1 MKKKYLYNGQIY
13 TIDQISDAAKSSGKS
28 VNDYLALI
36 KATPVEDSYDYNG
49 KKYTPEQIHEAASAS
64 GKSFDEYLSSINVK
78 KKRTNYFGWG
88 SGSQSGTANT
98 PQSASASPL
107 GPKENYVGV
116 TDKSFL
122 DLDIERDFIM
132 SNPIGSKPTDPAS
145 PSYLRYLQK
154 KKEYEQR
161 VAAKKYEVT
170 SSPESLSLF
179 TKSRVDALNKEI
191 QNESD
196 NVKGLRLASG
206 YSQGGDSVVTEE
218 TKKSEENLLRL
229 KNYKSKLKSSIAQ
242 ESINL
247 VVPKYVEDGA
257 VYDPIK
263 VGREIISIADPE
275 QDKLLQ
281 EVSNIPGIKRA
292 EIEKVGLESAKAY
305 LQSQPES
312 DFVKEKLSVI
322 EQYEKT
328 FDERNFDATAQSA
341 REKIGA
347 AYYRRGN
354 SGFWGHSK
362 ESLKEIVNDPNTGL
376 SEAEKKVAIEYIIP
390 VEDKLFFSTDIPGS
404 GFFRSFKNSI
414 DRGADNTMNTI
425 LGWTGNR
432 TDEDR
437 AMGILN
443 REVEG
448 SRLRAPGENPSMYA
462 ELQMLKAAESGI
474 GLTDEQKKRKLELEK
489 YVDIR
494 TTGSKLLDGIGDLTG
509 QVAQIAF
516 LTKGVG
522 AAGKGLTLF
531 GEGGG
536 LLTGGMTSSALG
548 GALTNETVGL
558 FLTSYL
564 NAYDNYR
571 MQALE
576 MMPGKENAAR
586 RDAYAKVMSGV
597 EALSERIFNDVK
609 ILNGFT
615 KGVSPGISEIAQR
628 LVNKEITLE
637 LAKREA
643 QPLLQKY
650 LKQFGKEYFR
660 STYQES
666 TEEAVVDLAQGMADS
681 IFGGQPF
688 DLAATGKQALTTFFT
703 TALYSPV
710 VSSMAGAGA
719 IRQQRAQD
727 AYVKYAIVDMARN
740 PSAYIKATEE
750 LLLNK
755 SITQEEANEK
765 IKLINTA
772 SKNLSEIP
780 KSIEVK
786 KDKMGN
792 VHTFVKTLDYP
803 EMASYLVHRM
813 NESIIADQLK
823 NTTDPVLVQKL
834 EQSAKR
840 SQEIRKGIL
849 EDKIGVTPDIREV
862 IADDKKAADLD
873 IVSAN
878 QLSSS
883 DLIGTQFEAVRS
895 AEETEEDIVNDS
907 DPVKVNEA
915 KKLLKEFAE
924 NDAFGVNTPSEEKEY
939 AEKYPM
945 SFLKA
950 IADQVSGSSLDGV
963 EMNTEKQMVDRYG
976 QAVVDLAVDTFLFS
990 DKTTTAEEDYDGVSD
1005 SEQISKERDNAI
1017 EEVEVKK
1024 QAELKSLYK
1033 PDVSMKIE
1041 IPEDKLVKSNDRVKN
1056 IDEYE
1061 SIKKDYQSLQDVIN
1075 CIYG

>member
-1 MKKKYLYNGQIY
+1 MGDEIKIVDGRKYQKRGGQWFDIGPADNSSVKVLNGRKYENRGGQWFDIG
-13 TIDQISDAAKSSGKS
+13 A
-28 VNDYLALI
+28 
-36 KATPVEDSYDYNG
+36 EDV
-49 KKYTPEQIHEAASAS
+49 
-64 GKSFDEYLSSINVK
+64 VK
-78 KKRTNYFGWG
+78 KKEQTTSDGG
-88 SGSQSGTANT
+88 SGSQSGTSST
-98 PQSASASPL
+98 PQSTSPSPS
-107 GPKENYVGV
+107 GPKDNFTGV
-116 TDKSFL
+116 TDKPFL
-122 DLDIERDFIM
+122 DLDIERDFVM
-132 SNPIGSKPTDPAS
+132 SNPIGNKPADPAS
-145 PSYLRYLQK
+145 PANLYYQQQK
-154 KKEYEQR
+154 SQYEQR
-161 VAAKKYEVT
+161 VAAKKAEIT
-170 SSPESLSLF
+170 STPEALSSF
-179 TKSRVDALNKEI
+179 AKSRLESIDKDIEANYEDKSLNTIYIPGGSVYPVQSSQKKNKPAVT
-191 QNESD
+191 NEE
-196 NVKGLRLASG
+196 LI
-206 YSQGGDSVVTEE
+206 E
-218 TKKSEENLLRL
+218 
-229 KNYKSKLKSSIAQ
+229 YKSKLQNAIAV
-242 ESINL
+242 EGIKH
-247 VVPKYVEDGA
+247 VVPKFVDEGS
-257 VYDPIK
+257 VFDPRQI
-263 VGREIISIADPE
+263 GREILSIADPKQE
-275 QDKLLQ
+275 KLLQ
-281 EVSNIPGIKRA
+281 DAVTIPGIKMA
-292 EIEKVGLESAKAY
+292 EIERIGLASAKMY
-305 LQSQPES
+305 LQGLPQTDLVASRLDEI
-312 DFVKEKLSVI
+312 DN
-322 EQYEKT
+322 YEKT

-347 AYYRRGN
+347 AFYKKGN

-362 ESLKEIVNDPNTGL
+362 ESLKEIVNDPLTGL
-376 SEAEKKVAIEYIIP
+376 SEAEKKVALDYIIP
-390 VEDKLFFSTDIPGS
+390 VEDKLFFSTEIPGS
-404 GFFRSFKNSI
+404 GFFRSFKNAI

-432 TDEDR
+432 TDADR
-437 AMGILN
+437 AMDVLN
-443 REVEG
+443 REVGG

-462 ELQMLKAAESGI
+462 ELQMLKAAESSS
-474 GLTDEQKKRKLELEK
+474 GLSEEQKKRKLELEK

-494 TTGSKLLDGIGDLTG
+494 TTGSKLVDGIGDLTG

-536 LLTGGMTSSALG
+536 LLTGGMTSYALG

-615 KGVSPGISEIAQR
+615 KGVSPGISDIAQR

-650 LKQFGKEYFR
+650 LKQFGREYFK

-688 DLAATGKQALTTFFT
+688 DIAATGKQALTTFFT

-719 IRQQRAQD
+719 VRQQRAQD
-727 AYVKYAIVDMARN
+727 TYMKSAIVDMARN
-740 PSAYIKATEE
+740 PSAYIKATED

-755 SITQEEANEK
+755 DITQEEANEK

-786 KDKMGN
+786 KDRNGN

-803 EMASYLVHRM
+803 EITSYLVHRM
-813 NESIIADQLK
+813 NESIIADKLEK
-823 NTTDPVLVQKL
+823 TTDPILVQKL

-849 EDKIGVTPDIREV
+849 ENTIGVTPDIREV
-862 IADDKKAADLD
+862 VGDDKKAADLD
-873 IVSAN
+873 ILPAN
-878 QLSSS
+878 QLSSN
-883 DLIGTQFEAVRS
+883 DLIGTQFESARS
-895 AEETEEDIVNDS
+895 AEEMEEDVVKNA
-907 DPVKVNEA
+907 DPVKVDEA

-924 NDAFGVNTPSEEKEY
+924 NDAFSVNTPSEEKEY
-939 AEKYPM
+939 AEKYPL
-945 SFLKA
+945 SFLKT
-950 IADQVSGSSLDGV
+950 IADQVSGSAIPSLDGA

-976 QAVVDLAVDTFLFS
+976 QAVVDLAVETFLFS
-990 DKTTTAEEDYDGVSD
+990 EKHAVVEDYDGLSD
-1005 SEQISKERDNAI
+1005 AEQISKEQDAAI
-1017 EEVEVKK
+1017 AEVEVNKNT
-1024 QAELKSLYK
+1024 ELKSLYK
-1033 PDVSMKIE
+1033 PDVSLKLD
-1041 IPEDKLVKSNDRVKN
+1041 IPAERLVQSKDRMKN
-1056 IDEYE
+1056 IEEYDAV
-1061 SIKKDYQSLQDVIN
+1061 KKDFQSLQDVIS